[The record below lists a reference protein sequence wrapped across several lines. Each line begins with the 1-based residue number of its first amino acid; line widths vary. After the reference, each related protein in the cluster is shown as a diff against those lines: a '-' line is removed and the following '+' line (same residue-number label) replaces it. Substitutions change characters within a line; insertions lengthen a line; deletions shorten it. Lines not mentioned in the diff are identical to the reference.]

1 MCLRSA
7 FACKDS
13 GRWLACR
20 SAVLQAGIALPWC
33 LPPSPCVRSRTVTC
47 VSLPMGVQMFKQFA
61 EGQQQLLG
69 SSGPGSSSDPAS
81 CSRRSTGSPWL
92 LRRMREARQLWQL
105 RLVKEQQQRQEGVAA
120 GQGASA
126 GQAGSDGQERL
137 RWDAWAVPLLLTG
150 LCWHAIDTLMW

>member
-7 FACKDS
+7 FASKGS

-20 SAVLQAGIALPWC
+20 SECCKLALRSAVLASIT
-33 LPPSPCVRSRTVTC
+33 VRVLTHRTC
-47 VSLPMGVQMFKQFA
+47 VSLLMGMQMFKQFA

-69 SSGPGSSSDPAS
+69 SSSPGSSSDPAS
-81 CSRRSTGSPWL
+81 CSRRSTGSPRL

-105 RLVKEQQQRQEGVAA
+105 RLVTEQQQRQQGVAA
-120 GQGASA
+120 GQDASA